1 MEKLKQA
8 IVEQGVVVSDQV
20 LKLDALLNHQVD
32 PALTMEMGK
41 QFAERFRDDGVTRVV
56 TVESSGIA
64 VAFATA
70 YELGVPLVFARRKKT
85 LLAEPDMLCERV
97 PSFTKGIV
105 TDILISREFIS
116 PDDRILFIDDI
127 IANGDAARGLVKI
140 IERSGAT
147 LVGAGIVVEKCFQL
161 GANALREQECVWSR
175 SLKSLRWRAETSF
188 SRTRTKT

>member
-1 MEKLKQA
+1 MEKLKQQ
-8 IVEQGVVVSDQV
+8 IVEHGVVVSDQV

-41 QFAERFRDDGVTRVV
+41 QFAQRFREAGVTRVV

-105 TDILISREFIS
+105 TDLLISREFIS

-127 IANGDAARGLVKI
+127 IANGDAAKGIVKI
-140 IERSGAT
+140 IERSGAQ
-147 LVGAGIVVEKCFQL
+147 LVGAGIVVEKCFQP
-161 GANALREQECVWSR
+161 GADALRNQGIRLE
-175 SLKSLRWRAETSF
+175 SLARIASLEDGRIIFADEA
-188 SRTRTKT
+188 